1 MLCFTRRRRER
12 SRCWS
17 TCICCVT
24 LGEGEK
30 GVGAGVPGTDPLAIP
45 KPKEIYLILQ
55 YPRLGREPP
64 DAMSLCYADIEPPRF
79 ARQTEPPLCRQS
91 LRYAVNEPPPYS
103 TAFFKS
109 WFF

>member
-1 MLCFTRRRRER
+1 MLFNTRRRRER

-45 KPKEIYLILQ
+45 KPKEIYLIPQ
-55 YPRLGREPP
+55 YPRLLKEANG
-64 DAMSLCYADIEPPRF
+64 
-79 ARQTEPPLCRQS
+79 
-91 LRYAVNEPPPYS
+91 N
-103 TAFFKS
+103 
-109 WFF
+109 